1 MKQITK
7 DTVFKP
13 EPMWAKLPHPMRFHE
28 ATSVATDSKD
38 NVYVF
43 NRGAYP
49 LIIFDKEGN
58 YLSHWGE
65 GEFDRPHGIR
75 IDQNDDLFLIDD
87 MAHMVQ
93 KRDKNGGIYFTI
105 GERGKSAEWQSV
117 KFFNR
122 QKDVAID
129 EESCILFV

>member
-13 EPMWAKLPHPMRFHE
+13 ESMWAKLPHPMRFHE

-38 NVYVF
+38 NVYIF
-43 NRGAYP
+43 NRGEYP

-58 YLSHWGE
+58 YLSHWGK

-87 MAHMVQ
+87 ISSPNNKAPKHA
-93 KRDKNGGIYFTI
+93 RA
-105 GERGKSAEWQSV
+105 SS
-117 KFFNR
+117 
-122 QKDVAID
+122 
-129 EESCILFV
+129 ILPETRYIT

>member
-13 EPMWAKLPHPMRFHE
+13 QPMWAKLPHPMRFHE
-28 ATSVATDSKD
+28 ATSVATDSED

-87 MAHMVQ
+87 MGRKFLMVYYLQ
-93 KRDKNGGIYFTI
+93 F
-105 GERGKSAEWQSV
+105 Q
-117 KFFNR
+117 FFFFFY
-122 QKDVAID
+122 QV
-129 EESCILFV
+129 LQ